1 MKTIISTFVMVL
13 SLVGAPPLFA
23 QMEKPVTFKITHIP
37 AKQGKIMLTTEDGKH
52 YGMTDAIAS
61 TAEIKLDGIPNGKY
75 TIYVF
80 HDTNNNYTLDRDAD
94 NTPLEYC
101 ATQQIEVS
109 DRNKA
114 FRVEL
119 IDVKDKKRRA
129 K

>member
-1 MKTIISTFVMVL
+1 
-13 SLVGAPPLFA
+13 
-23 QMEKPVTFKITHIP
+23 
-37 AKQGKIMLTTEDGKH
+37 MLTTEDGKH